1 MPAES
6 KKLDTKCLE
15 PFGGEIWG
23 LSFAVAHSEYVAR
36 FHCPFQIHITCIGIS
51 IYINVCVF
59 VLQMHRIFCIPP
71 LYYTTAIFCMYFAEN

>member
-23 LSFAVAHSEYVAR
+23 LSFAVSHSDICSNPKCSSQKMYT
-36 FHCPFQIHITCIGIS
+36 FFGFYS
-51 IYINVCVF
+51 IDSGDVNF
-59 VLQMHRIFCIPP
+59 FL
-71 LYYTTAIFCMYFAEN
+71 A